1 MAGGDGD
8 LTADGG
14 VFVSTTGPAA
24 DPGRGVRTV
33 QMSARSDAA
42 QLGELA
48 ARVDAGDLTIYV
60 AQRRPLADLAA
71 VHDQAATGQLPGK
84 TILTP

>member
-1 MAGGDGD
+1 VADRVTAG
-8 LTADGG
+8 
-14 VFVSTTGPAA
+14 S
-24 DPGRGVRTV
+24 DPGRGVRAV

-48 ARVDAGDLTIYV
+48 ARVDAGNLRIDV
-60 AQRRPLADLAA
+60 AQRRPLADLPA
-71 VHDQAATGQLPGK
+71 VHDQSAAGQLPGK